1 MTNLKT
7 LATIA
12 MLSAAAASPV
22 FAAGQEGGG
31 PIGPG
36 SSNGLTP
43 QSGPMFHG
51 FSEAL
56 FSPRFS
62 EALFSP
68 YIGHRDA
75 INRMTRKSR
84 SRASGQAN

>member
-1 MTNLKT
+1 MTNLTT

-12 MLSAAAASPV
+12 MLAAATASPV

-43 QSGPMFHG
+43 QPGPMFHG
-51 FSEAL
+51 FSESL
-56 FSPRFS
+56 F
-62 EALFSP
+62 AP
-68 YIGHRDA
+68 YMGHRDA
-75 INRMTRKSR
+75 MNSMTRRDR
-84 SRASGQAN
+84 SRAGGRAN

>member
-7 LATIA
+7 LAAIA

-43 QSGPMFHG
+43 QPGPMFHG

-56 FSPRFS
+56 FSP
-62 EALFSP
+62 
-68 YIGHRDA
+68 YTGHRDA
-75 INRMTRKSR
+75 MNSMTRKNR
-84 SRASGQAN
+84 SRASGRSN

>member
-56 FSPRFS
+56 FSP
-62 EALFSP
+62 

-75 INRMTRKSR
+75 INRMTRKNR
-84 SRASGQAN
+84 SRASGRAN

>member
-7 LATIA
+7 LAAIA
-12 MLSAAAASPV
+12 ILSAATASPV

-43 QSGPMFHG
+43 QPGPMFQG
-51 FSEAL
+51 FRESL
-56 FSPRFS
+56 FSS
-62 EALFSP
+62 DM
-68 YIGHRDA
+68 GHRDA
-75 INRMTRKSR
+75 MNSMTRRDR
-84 SRASGQAN
+84 SRASGRAN